1 MGGTYRHAHLP
12 IFFMTEQTPTLNPA
26 KTSFQ
31 CAVPRPPSIL
41 TLDPQQDPPMTVE
54 AGVCRSVYRR
64 GFWNTVAGQSGDATE
79 ATARDGGW
87 YYEEES
93 RGVVTRMFWRRSAQ
107 PLSEFP
113 SLSMELHSCFQL
125 NDWMVPEPI
134 VRAGRLLLFI
144 ELVI

>member
-26 KTSFQ
+26 KTSFHSSP
-31 CAVPRPPSIL
+31 AFRLALVS
-41 TLDPQQDPPMTVE
+41 E